1 MTRRWLGAD
10 EVMMI
15 VAGIMK
21 DVLAAGVITF
31 RSLSPLRIK
40 QNACFCELL
49 LSAGINSIKDNN

>member
-1 MTRRWLGAD
+1 MTRRLPSAD

-21 DVLAAGVITF
+21 DMLAAGVITF
-31 RSLSPLRIK
+31 RSLSSLLIK
-40 QNACFCELL
+40 QNACFSGLL

>member
-1 MTRRWLGAD
+1 MTRRSPGAD

-31 RSLSPLRIK
+31 RSLSPLLIK
-40 QNACFCELL
+40 QNACFSELL
-49 LSAGINSIKDNN
+49 LSVGINSIKDNN